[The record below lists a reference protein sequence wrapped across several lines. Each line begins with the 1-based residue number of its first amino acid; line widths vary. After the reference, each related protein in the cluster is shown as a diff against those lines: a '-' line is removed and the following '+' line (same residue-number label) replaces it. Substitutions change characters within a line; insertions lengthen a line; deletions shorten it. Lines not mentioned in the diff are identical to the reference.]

1 MAYAFPSEAWAAA
14 YREALNANSDYATS
28 GKDWTHGAVAMVV
41 RADESIGIAE
51 DMAVLLDVHEGVCR
65 AATYTTA
72 QKARETAAFVIESHY
87 DFWKTLIVQNRD
99 PMIALMQ
106 GKLTLTHGKLP
117 TIIRHLEASKQL
129 IASAQAV
136 LTEFKR

>member
-14 YREALNANSDYATS
+14 YGDALNTNPDYATT
-28 GKDWTHGAVAMVV
+28 GRDWTHGAVALVV
-41 RADESIGIAE
+41 AADETIGIAE
-51 DMAVLLDVHEGVCR
+51 DMAVLLDVHEGTCR
-65 AATYTTA
+65 AATYTTG
-72 QKARETAAFVIESHY
+72 QKARETAAFVIESDY
-87 DFWKTLIVQNRD
+87 DFWKTLMVHNKD

-106 GKLTLTHGKLP
+106 GKLRLTKGKLP

-129 IASAQAV
+129 IASARAV